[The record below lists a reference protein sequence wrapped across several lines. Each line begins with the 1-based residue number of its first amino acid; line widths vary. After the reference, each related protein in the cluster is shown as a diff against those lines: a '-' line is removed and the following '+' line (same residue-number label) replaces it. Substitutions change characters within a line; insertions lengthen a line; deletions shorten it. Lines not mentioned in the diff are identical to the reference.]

1 MGKKGKKDKKPK
13 APGLPLQPEELN
25 LDLTWQIETLERDLL
40 VKQRIEE
47 GLRSTTFKQRDRV
60 EQMQEDLKEEKKIT
74 YAVTSDM
81 ARRYKSLQE
90 DLIHKIN
97 TLETTLT
104 EQKEELDMTKHE
116 LSELIADKED
126 IIAHKDQ
133 VIAELKNRTEVMC
146 NEFHE
151 MLGSTLRLMKDHM
164 AAKLI
169 QDPENGDRTGKSN
182 QEAYAAKLQDL
193 TATKR

>member
-13 APGLPLQPEELN
+13 APGMPLQPEELN

-47 GLRSTTFKQRDRV
+47 NLRASTMKMRDRV
-60 EQMQEDLKEEKKIT
+60 EQMQDDLKQEKKIT

-104 EQKEELDMTKHE
+104 EQREEADMTKH
-116 LSELIADKED
+116 
-126 IIAHKDQ
+126 
-133 VIAELKNRTEVMC
+133 
-146 NEFHE
+146 
-151 MLGSTLRLMKDHM
+151 
-164 AAKLI
+164 
-169 QDPENGDRTGKSN
+169 
-182 QEAYAAKLQDL
+182 
-193 TATKR
+193 